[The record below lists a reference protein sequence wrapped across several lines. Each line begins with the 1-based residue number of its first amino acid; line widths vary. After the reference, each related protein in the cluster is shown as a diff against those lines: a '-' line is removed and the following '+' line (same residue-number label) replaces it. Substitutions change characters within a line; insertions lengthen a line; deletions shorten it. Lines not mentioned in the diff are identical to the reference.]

1 MTPIRNTCA
10 QRSLAHETCTLLKYL
25 TQGGQESRVSPYG
38 AVLLAPNMRPEGTP
52 PRCLAA
58 VAAMTVMLPVGLKRC
73 VATSNSKTSQMRIDA
88 QDNKSRL
95 KESEKAREKLLLQL
109 NKAEEKS
116 NPVLRETLKKLQHDN
131 TQLQQSNEILQN
143 HDTKL
148 TNQGG
153 QQQQKIRTLSSQ
165 NEEKGRLIAQLQ
177 QDNARLQQDNA
188 RLQQDNTITAGQT
201 RLQQSTAQLQN
212 LNTEPANQGD
222 NNNNRS

>member
-1 MTPIRNTCA
+1 
-10 QRSLAHETCTLLKYL
+10 
-25 TQGGQESRVSPYG
+25 
-38 AVLLAPNMRPEGTP
+38 
-52 PRCLAA
+52 
-58 VAAMTVMLPVGLKRC
+58 
-73 VATSNSKTSQMRIDA
+73 MRIDA

-109 NKAEEKS
+109 N
-116 NPVLRETLKKLQHDN
+116 
-131 TQLQQSNEILQN
+131 IQN

-165 NEEKGRLIAQLQ
+165 NEEKGRLIAQLE

-188 RLQQDNTITAGQT
+188 RLQQDIIRLQQDNT

-212 LNTEPANQGD
+212 LNTEPANQGGQQQ
-222 NNNNRS
+222 

>member
-1 MTPIRNTCA
+1 
-10 QRSLAHETCTLLKYL
+10 
-25 TQGGQESRVSPYG
+25 
-38 AVLLAPNMRPEGTP
+38 
-52 PRCLAA
+52 
-58 VAAMTVMLPVGLKRC
+58 
-73 VATSNSKTSQMRIDA
+73 MRIDA

-116 NPVLRETLKKLQHDN
+116 TPVLRETLKKLQHDN

-143 HDTKL
+143 HDTKV

-188 RLQQDNTITAGQT
+188 RLQQDIIRLQQDNT

-212 LNTEPANQGD
+212 RNTEPANQGGQQQ
-222 NNNNRS
+222 